1 MEKAD
6 VAKVPLWDDEKKA
19 GRRRMSGRD
28 RRQTGE
34 QDAMKIDMVWKGSGR

>member
-6 VAKVPLWDDEKKA
+6 VAKVPLWDDEKVGMRKL
-19 GRRRMSGRD
+19 SGRD